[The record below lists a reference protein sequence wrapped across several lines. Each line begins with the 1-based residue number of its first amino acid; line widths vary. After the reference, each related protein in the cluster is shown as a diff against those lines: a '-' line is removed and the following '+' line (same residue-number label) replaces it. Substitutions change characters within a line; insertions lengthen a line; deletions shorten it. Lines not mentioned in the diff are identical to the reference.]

1 VSAPWWHL
9 RQNHLSTAHPDS
21 DRQANSALYYIA
33 PSRLRWDTRTRD
45 YRARR
50 ITEGKSAGSHPLLE
64 ALHRAREI
72 YQIITS
78 PAETQPPGA

>member
-50 ITEGKSAGSHPLLE
+50 ITEGKIRRKP
-64 ALHRAREI
+64 
-72 YQIITS
+72 
-78 PAETQPPGA
+78 PAA